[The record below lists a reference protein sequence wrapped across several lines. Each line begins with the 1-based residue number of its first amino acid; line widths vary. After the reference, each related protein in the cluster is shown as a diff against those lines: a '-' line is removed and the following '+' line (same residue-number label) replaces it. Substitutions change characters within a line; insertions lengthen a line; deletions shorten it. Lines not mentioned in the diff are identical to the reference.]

1 VHWHLVPLP
10 PGVPYV
16 EQQTALFDV
25 RNGWREF
32 PPSDLALLAASIS
45 GAMGA

>member
-10 PGVPYV
+10 LGVPYR

-25 RNGWREF
+25 RNGWLEF
-32 PPSDLALLAASIS
+32 PPDELRLLAASV
-45 GAMGA
+45 GEAMRA